1 MTEVLM
7 AEPADGYRVVFALAE
22 MDPAL
27 LRRSRQLRAVGARDS
42 GGQRRGPFH
51 GCRSIV
57 RQWRAICRSSWVVT
71 I

>member
-27 LRRSRQLRAVGARDS
+27 LRQYPVSYGPWVRVTLGVNVEVPFMAVAASCDS
-42 GGQRRGPFH
+42 GAQSAVLPGM
-51 GCRSIV
+51 
-57 RQWRAICRSSWVVT
+57 
-71 I
+71 